1 MPDWCVDA
9 ALRLSALGV
18 AVVPV
23 DPEEKK
29 PLIKGFSKWRGPPTR
44 KPITQWWSNFPDA
57 GLGILTGAISGLTV
71 VDIDDATLI
80 GEAID
85 TYGDTPLQTATPSG
99 GRHLYFGHRNEGNKV
114 RVGGH
119 KIDIRGQGGLV
130 LAPPTMRA
138 DRRFYSFV
146 KGHWDCIPE
155 LPAIPR
161 AQSARLGITQRTI
174 PVGERDNALFRHCLA
189 QARHCDNFAALIDVA
204 HTFNENCL
212 PALSDGQVEK
222 TARSAWG
229 YEITGTNSVGTRGF
243 TRIDS
248 EMRDDLQP
256 YPNAFVLMD
265 QLKASHEGRHSQFA
279 IAAEAMVRDEVLVGW
294 TEKRINKARRI
305 LVREG
310 YLRVVHRGGK
320 GRGDPSQYA
329 FTGKG
334 AQKGHEYN

>member
-1 MPDWCVDA
+1 MPDWCVDT

-138 DRRFYSFV
+138 GRRFYSFV

-161 AQSARLGITQRTI
+161 AQSARLGITLRGVARPAP
-174 PVGERDNALFRHCLA
+174 PVISPASMSSVSPFELLPFSNHASL
-189 QARHCDNFAALIDVA
+189 QAGCAI
-204 HTFNENCL
+204 L
-212 PALSDGQVEK
+212 PL
-222 TARSAWG
+222 RP
-229 YEITGTNSVGTRGF
+229 I
-243 TRIDS
+243 
-248 EMRDDLQP
+248 
-256 YPNAFVLMD
+256 AF
-265 QLKASHEGRHSQFA
+265 
-279 IAAEAMVRDEVLVGW
+279 
-294 TEKRINKARRI
+294 
-305 LVREG
+305 
-310 YLRVVHRGGK
+310 
-320 GRGDPSQYA
+320 
-329 FTGKG
+329 
-334 AQKGHEYN
+334 